1 MLLRN
6 ALLGLASAVIF
17 FSITGYT
24 QSAGIADQK
33 IRVCNNEHCLKTSE
47 LIDVNKYKNQNILVT
62 PHVAEEEDTEKR
74 EENFIDYMTLVMTGV
89 IPTFGFIWW
98 LLNSQQ
104 ERKIIEFS
112 QSQDIKFKTLMKEV
126 IDKQDETTKEFGGEL
141 KELGKK
147 IDIITQ
153 SFQEARIDYVEKLSD
168 QKEKIANL
176 TLEVAALK
184 KYMDKIDNIEGFL
197 NKQFDDYH
205 IRK

>member
-6 ALLGLASAVIF
+6 AILGLASAVIF

-33 IRVCNNEHCLKTSE
+33 IRVCNNEHCMKTSE
-47 LIDVNKYKNQNILVT
+47 LIDVSKYKDESVLVT
-62 PHVAEEEDTEKR
+62 HEEKKEEEAHV
-74 EENFIDYMTLVMTGV
+74 IDYLTLVMTGI

-104 ERKIIEFS
+104 EKKIIEFS
-112 QSQDIKFKTLMKEV
+112 QSQDIKFKTLMKEA
-126 IDKQDETTKEFGGEL
+126 IDKQDETTKEFGSEL

-153 SFQEARIDYVEKLSD
+153 SFQEARIDYVERLSD

-176 TLEVAALK
+176 MLEVAALK

>member
-6 ALLGLASAVIF
+6 VFVGLASAVIF

-24 QSAGIADQK
+24 QSTGIADQK
-33 IRVCNNEHCLKTSE
+33 IRVCNNEHCMKTSE
-47 LIDVNKYKNQNILVT
+47 LIDVSKYKDENVLVT
-62 PHVAEEEDTEKR
+62 HEEKKEEEAHV
-74 EENFIDYMTLVMTGV
+74 IDYLTLVMTGI

-126 IDKQDETTKEFGGEL
+126 IDKQDETTKEFGSEL

-153 SFQEARIDYVEKLSD
+153 SFQEARIDYVERLSD

-176 TLEVAALK
+176 MLEVAALK

-197 NKQFDDYH
+197 NKQFDEYH

>member
-6 ALLGLASAVIF
+6 VFVGLASAVIF

-33 IRVCNNEHCLKTSE
+33 IRVCNNEHCMKTSE
-47 LIDVNKYKNQNILVT
+47 LIDVSKYKNESVLIT
-62 PHVAEEEDTEKR
+62 HDEKKEEENTT
-74 EENFIDYMTLVMTGV
+74 IVDYMTLVMTGI

-126 IDKQDETTKEFGGEL
+126 IDKQDETTKEFGSEL

-153 SFQEARIDYVEKLSD
+153 SFQEARLDYVERLSD

-176 TLEVAALK
+176 MLEVAALK

-197 NKQFDDYH
+197 NKQFDEYH

>member
-6 ALLGLASAVIF
+6 VFVGLASAVIF

-47 LIDVNKYKNQNILVT
+47 LIDVSKYKNESVLIT
-62 PHVAEEEDTEKR
+62 HDEKKEEENTT
-74 EENFIDYMTLVMTGV
+74 IVDYMTLVIAGAF
-89 IPTFGFIWW
+89 PTFGFIWW

-104 ERKIIEFS
+104 EKKIIEFS

-126 IDKQDETTKEFGGEL
+126 IDKQDETTKEFGSEL

-153 SFQEARIDYVEKLSD
+153 SFQEARIDYVERLSD

-176 TLEVAALK
+176 MLEVAALK

-197 NKQFDDYH
+197 NKQFDEYH